1 MKTYWNIDKNL
12 TVLNEWQP
20 NCWIQVT
27 CPTDEDQR
35 LLEEEFK
42 IPDYFLSD
50 ISDTDERAR
59 YEYDDGWML
68 IILRIPYVK
77 EIRSRT
83 PYTTVPLGIIH
94 KRDVTIT
101 VCYYETNMMIDFVS
115 YQQKRSEGFTDYVDM
130 TFRLFLSS
138 AVWYLKRLKQI
149 NSLIEKAKRNL
160 DHGVNNESL
169 IGLSR
174 LQDSLTYFITSIR
187 GNENLLSKLKFKLQV
202 DELDADLIYISI
214 YKHRHYPDKP
224 VADPDV
230 PDSSGRILGTLLR
243 ISIPI
248 ALGSSV
254 LSIINLVD
262 TKLIMYRLQTAL
274 GYSETQP
281 LARARKAPREHQT
294 DGDLSHDLKDLRD
307 GGRLHVAHAL
317 RITAV
322 RARQVHEHECR
333 RQRPDA
339 LRRADV
345 VEHPGQL
352 RRKQEHDQPEQNAE
366 DCKRQPCNAEDLAR
380 LHGTAERV
388 RLADHARERDRHARR
403 GHGEKHVVDIVS
415 DGKVSVSLVAEDVS
429 ERDLI
434 DRAEDLD
441 DHHTG
446 RHDGRAVEIVLL
458 AVFLQNAL
466 PPR

>member
-202 DELDADLIYISI
+202 DELDADLIEDVNIEMTQAN
-214 YKHRHYPDKP
+214 YKHLLRHSGVDDGYLFEHHQQQHEYHDAYPDQYQYRHD
-224 VADPDV
+224 VAYADFLIV
-230 PDSSGRILGTLLR
+230 RYELNQRYGRQPLR
-243 ISIPI
+243 ICHCP
-248 ALGSSV
+248 
-254 LSIINLVD
+254 
-262 TKLIMYRLQTAL
+262 
-274 GYSETQP
+274 GY
-281 LARARKAPREHQT
+281 LRARFCT
-294 DGDLSHDLKDLRD
+294 FMG
-307 GGRLHVAHAL
+307 
-317 RITAV
+317 
-322 RARQVHEHECR
+322 
-333 RQRPDA
+333 
-339 LRRADV
+339 
-345 VEHPGQL
+345 
-352 RRKQEHDQPEQNAE
+352 
-366 DCKRQPCNAEDLAR
+366 
-380 LHGTAERV
+380 
-388 RLADHARERDRHARR
+388 
-403 GHGEKHVVDIVS
+403 
-415 DGKVSVSLVAEDVS
+415 
-429 ERDLI
+429 
-434 DRAEDLD
+434 
-441 DHHTG
+441 
-446 RHDGRAVEIVLL
+446 
-458 AVFLQNAL
+458 L
-466 PPR
+466 P

>member
-1 MKTYWNIDKNL
+1 MKTYWNIEKTL
-12 TVLNEWQP
+12 SPLNEWQP

-94 KRDVTIT
+94 KCDVTIT
-101 VCYYETNMMIDFVS
+101 VCFYETNMMIDFVS
-115 YQQKRSEGFTDYVDM
+115 YQQKRGEGFTDYVDM
-130 TFRLFLSS
+130 IFRLFLSS

-202 DELDADLIYISI
+202 DELDADLIEDVNIEMTQARETTSI
-214 YKHRHYPDKP
+214 YSD
-224 VADPDV
+224 
-230 PDSSGRILGTLLR
+230 ILESTMDTY
-243 ISIPI
+243 S
-248 ALGSSV
+248 
-254 LSIINLVD
+254 SIINNNMNTTMRTLTSISIVMMLPTLISSFFGMNLVNGMEESPYGFALALVISFVVSGL
-262 TKLIMYRLQTAL
+262 TWGFLRYKRLL
-274 GYSETQP
+274 
-281 LARARKAPREHQT
+281 
-294 DGDLSHDLKDLRD
+294 
-307 GGRLHVAHAL
+307 
-317 RITAV
+317 
-322 RARQVHEHECR
+322 
-333 RQRPDA
+333 
-339 LRRADV
+339 
-345 VEHPGQL
+345 
-352 RRKQEHDQPEQNAE
+352 
-366 DCKRQPCNAEDLAR
+366 
-380 LHGTAERV
+380 
-388 RLADHARERDRHARR
+388 
-403 GHGEKHVVDIVS
+403 
-415 DGKVSVSLVAEDVS
+415 
-429 ERDLI
+429 
-434 DRAEDLD
+434 
-441 DHHTG
+441 
-446 RHDGRAVEIVLL
+446 
-458 AVFLQNAL
+458 
-466 PPR
+466 

>member
-1 MKTYWNIDKNL
+1 MKTYWNIEKTL
-12 TVLNEWQP
+12 SPLNEWQP

-77 EIRSRT
+77 EISSRT

-101 VCYYETNMMIDFVS
+101 VCFYETNMMIDFVS
-115 YQQKRSEGFTDYVDM
+115 YQQKRGEGFTDYVDM
-130 TFRLFLSS
+130 IFRLFLSS

-202 DELDADLIYISI
+202 DELDADLIEDVNIEMTQARETTSI
-214 YKHRHYPDKP
+214 YSD
-224 VADPDV
+224 
-230 PDSSGRILGTLLR
+230 ILESTMDTY
-243 ISIPI
+243 S
-248 ALGSSV
+248 
-254 LSIINLVD
+254 SIINNNMNTTMRTLTSISIVMMLPTLISSFFGMNLVNGMEESPYGFALALVISFVVSGL
-262 TKLIMYRLQTAL
+262 TWGFLRYKRLL
-274 GYSETQP
+274 
-281 LARARKAPREHQT
+281 
-294 DGDLSHDLKDLRD
+294 
-307 GGRLHVAHAL
+307 
-317 RITAV
+317 
-322 RARQVHEHECR
+322 
-333 RQRPDA
+333 
-339 LRRADV
+339 
-345 VEHPGQL
+345 
-352 RRKQEHDQPEQNAE
+352 
-366 DCKRQPCNAEDLAR
+366 
-380 LHGTAERV
+380 
-388 RLADHARERDRHARR
+388 
-403 GHGEKHVVDIVS
+403 
-415 DGKVSVSLVAEDVS
+415 
-429 ERDLI
+429 
-434 DRAEDLD
+434 
-441 DHHTG
+441 
-446 RHDGRAVEIVLL
+446 
-458 AVFLQNAL
+458 
-466 PPR
+466 